1 MITMKWM
8 LPIKLLLLLLILF
21 VAVPGLASASSRPQ
35 ADWDNTFSIV
45 ARDPDTGALAAAV
58 STARYA
64 VGNRVPFVEYNVG
77 AVATQANTNVMLAK
91 DALGLMRDGAN
102 ASTALETVLANDP
115 AREER
120 QLSVLDAKGG
130 QAAFTG
136 TKPDDF
142 KNHLYGRNCIVAGN
156 ILVGPET
163 LIAMVDTFEA
173 TTGTLADRVMAAMEA
188 GQKAGGDRRGKIS
201 AAMVVVNEPP
211 GPYAYSKN
219 IDLRVDSSKTP
230 VADLRVL
237 YEAYK
242 AAFKIK

>member
-1 MITMKWM
+1 MY
-8 LPIKLLLLLLILF
+8 
-21 VAVPGLASASSRPQ
+21 ASASSRPQ

-45 ARDPDTGALAAAV
+45 ARDPETGALAAAV

-91 DALGLMRDGAN
+91 Q
-102 ASTALETVLANDP
+102 ALELMKGGAVASEAMREVLANDP
-115 AREER
+115 QRDER
-120 QLSVLDAKGG
+120 QLSIMDAKGG

-142 KNHLYGRNCIVAGN
+142 KNHLYGKNCIVAGN

-163 LIAMVDTFEA
+163 LVAMVDAFEA
-173 TTGTLADRVMAAMEA
+173 TTGTLADRVMATMEA

-219 IDLRVDSSKTP
+219 IDLRVDGSKNP
-230 VADLRVL
+230 VEDLRVI